1 MRCCRRVPGRGSASR
16 KLAHVVTAAS
26 VKPFV
31 VPQTFSRGTTH
42 GTPGAPTP
50 SGVTTARATIAL
62 FIGVTVL
69 LLAGVGGRL
78 ASIVYVL
85 IAAVTGLILIFRSPP
100 TYASFTLWL
109 WFVTPFIRRV
119 LDLRHG
125 WNPTNPSLLAPP
137 VVSMLGLLLLT
148 RYGRE
153 LRGMLFAPFLLV
165 LTALA
170 YGYFVGIINSSLFAA
185 SYSLLTWLAPITFGI
200 FLAASWRSYP
210 ELMVSVR
217 RAYAIAL
224 PLLAAYGVYQFLRLP
239 IWDSTW
245 MRNAE
250 LRSLGPP
257 LPLLMRVFG
266 TLNAPGPY
274 AAFLL
279 SGMIVLLPS
288 KGWLRFPAIAIGA
301 LALLLTRTRAVWIAF
316 IIGLIVSQFSQ
327 PIIRLPKRTL
337 TMLVIA
343 LLALPFAATPQF
355 KNTILPRLNTLTNL
369 RSDNSFIKRVEF
381 SQGTANGIVESAE
394 GNGLGTTGGAV
405 KLRGNQGVRSLDNGF
420 LEVFYV
426 LGWPGG
432 SLFFLGICALVIQA
446 FRFAEPRK
454 DSFANSARATSIA
467 LISVLPIG
475 DVFTGPTG
483 TFLWSMV
490 GLGIAAHTYH
500 VTTGRALRLQAFQAQ
515 MLAQP
520 AAAGSAASP
529 ALLIPVRH

>member
-1 MRCCRRVPGRGSASR
+1 M
-16 KLAHVVTAAS
+16 TAAS
-26 VKPFV
+26 VNPLA
-31 VPQTFSRGTTH
+31 VPSPLSRGPIQA
-42 GTPGAPTP
+42 TPGASAP
-50 SGVTTARATIAL
+50 SGVTTARAIVAL
-62 FIGVTVL
+62 FIGVAVML
-69 LLAGVGGRL
+69 VAGVGGRF
-78 ASIVYVL
+78 ASIVYVAT
-85 IAAVTGLILIFRSPP
+85 AALTGLILIFRSPA

-109 WFVTPFIRRV
+109 WFITPFIRRV

-137 VVSMLGLLLLT
+137 LVSILGVLMLA

-170 YGYFVGIINSSLFAA
+170 YGYFVGIINTSLFAA
-185 SYSLLTWLAPITFGI
+185 SYALLTWLAPVTFGI

-210 ELMVSVR
+210 RLMVSVR
-217 RAYAIAL
+217 RTFAIAL

-239 IWDSTW
+239 VWDSTW
-245 MRNAE
+245 MRNADM
-250 LRSLGPP
+250 RSIGPP
-257 LPLLMRVFG
+257 LPLLVRVFG
-266 TLNAPGPY
+266 TLNTPGPY

-279 SGMIVLLPS
+279 TGMIVLLPS
-288 KGWLRFPAIAIGA
+288 KGWLRYPAIAIGA

-316 IIGLIVSQFSQ
+316 VIGLVISQLSQ
-327 PIIRLPKRTL
+327 PVIRLPKRTL
-337 TMLVIA
+337 TMLIIA

-369 RSDNSFIKRVEF
+369 RSDNSFMKRVEF
-381 SQGTANGIVESAE
+381 SEGTASGIVESAE
-394 GNGLGTTGGAV
+394 GNGLGMTGGAV
-405 KLRGNQGVRSLDNGF
+405 KLRNNQGVRSLDNGF
-420 LEVFYV
+420 LEVFFT

-432 SLFFLGICALVIQA
+432 ALFFLGIFTLVIQA
-446 FRFAEPRK
+446 LRFAEPRK

-500 VTTGRALRLQAFQAQ
+500 VTTGRALRKQALQGQ

-520 AAAGSAASP
+520 SAAVSAETP
-529 ALLIPVRH
+529 ALLVPVRR

>member
-1 MRCCRRVPGRGSASR
+1 MAAISA
-16 KLAHVVTAAS
+16 LT
-26 VKPFV
+26 PV
-31 VPQTFSRGTTH
+31 VPRTLSLGTLQSAT
-42 GTPGAPTP
+42 GVSAP
-50 SGVTTARATIAL
+50 SGVITARVTVAL
-62 FIGVTVL
+62 FIVVTLV

-78 ASIVYVL
+78 ASIVYL
-85 IAAVTGLILIFRSPP
+85 LAAIVTGLVLIFRRPA
-100 TYASFTLWL
+100 TYASFALWL
-109 WFVTPFIRRV
+109 WFVTPFVRRV
-119 LDLRHG
+119 LDLHHG
-125 WNPTNPSLLAPP
+125 WSPTNASLVAPP
-137 VVSMLGLLLLT
+137 VVSMFGVLVLF

-170 YGYFVGIINSSLFAA
+170 YGYFVGIINSNLFAA
-185 SYSLLTWLAPITFGI
+185 TYSLLTWLAPITLGM

-245 MRNAE
+245 MRNAD
-250 LRSLGPP
+250 LKSLGPP

-279 SGMIVLLPS
+279 TGMIVLLPS
-288 KGWLRFPAIAIGA
+288 KGWLRYPAIAVGA
-301 LALLLTRTRAVWIAF
+301 LSLLLTRTRAVWIAF
-316 IIGLIVSQFSQ
+316 IIGLVVSQLSQ
-327 PIIRLPKRTL
+327 PILRLPKRTL
-337 TMLVIA
+337 TMLAVV

-355 KNTILPRLNTLTNL
+355 KNTILPRLNTLSNL
-369 RSDNSFIKRVEF
+369 RADNSFIKRVEF
-381 SQGTANGIVESAE
+381 SQETATGIVESAE

-405 KLRGNQGVRSLDNGF
+405 KLIGNQGVRSLDNGF

-432 SLFFLGICALVIQA
+432 TLFFLGICILVVQT
-446 FRFAEPRK
+446 FRFTEPRK
-454 DSFANSARATSIA
+454 DSLANSARATSVA
-467 LISVLPIG
+467 LLTVLPIG
-475 DVFTGPTG
+475 DVFTGPSG
-483 TFLWSMV
+483 TFYWSMV

-500 VTTGRALRLQAFQAQ
+500 VTTGRALRMQALQAQ

-520 AAAGSAASP
+520 TATVSAGTP
-529 ALLIPVRH
+529 ALFVPVRR

>member
-1 MRCCRRVPGRGSASR
+1 MTAAPAKPIAVPRSLSRGPTQVAPATPSAS
-16 KLAHVVTAAS
+16 A
-26 VKPFV
+26 
-31 VPQTFSRGTTH
+31 
-42 GTPGAPTP
+42 PG
-50 SGVTTARATIAL
+50 GVTTARAIVAL
-62 FIGVTVL
+62 FVMVTVL

-78 ASIVYVL
+78 ASIIYVV
-85 IAAVTGLILIFRSPP
+85 IATLTGLVLIFRRPA

-109 WFVTPFIRRV
+109 WFITPFIRRV

-137 VVSMLGLLLLT
+137 VVSMLGLLLLA

-153 LRGMLFAPFLLV
+153 LRGILFVPFLLV

-170 YGYFVGIINSSLFAA
+170 YGYFVGVINTSLFAA

-200 FLAASWRSYP
+200 FLGASWRSYP
-210 ELMVSVR
+210 ALIASVR
-217 RAYAIAL
+217 RAFAIAL

-245 MRNAE
+245 MRNAQ

-257 LPLLMRVFG
+257 LPLLVRVFG

-279 SGMIVLLPS
+279 TGMIVLLPS
-288 KGWLRFPAIAIGA
+288 KGWLRYPAIALGA

-316 IIGLIVSQFSQ
+316 VIGLVVSQLSQ

-355 KNTILPRLNTLTNL
+355 KDTILPRLNTLTNL
-369 RSDNSFIKRVEF
+369 RSDNSFMKRVEF
-381 SQGTANGIVESAE
+381 SEGTASGIVESAE
-394 GNGLGTTGGAV
+394 GNGLGMTGGAV
-405 KLRGNQGVRSLDNGF
+405 KLRGNQGIRSLDNGF

-426 LGWPGG
+426 FGWPGG
-432 SLFFLGICALVIQA
+432 TLFFLGICTLVIQA

-500 VTTGRALRLQAFQAQ
+500 VTTGRALRLQALQAQ
-515 MLAQP
+515 MPAHSAAAVP
-520 AAAGSAASP
+520 AAAP
-529 ALLIPVRH
+529 ALHVPVRR

>member
-1 MRCCRRVPGRGSASR
+1 M
-16 KLAHVVTAAS
+16 TAAS
-26 VKPFV
+26 VKPLA
-31 VPQTFSRGTTH
+31 VPLPLSRGTMQT
-42 GTPGAPTP
+42 APSASAP
-50 SGVTTARATIAL
+50 SGVTTARVIITV

-69 LLAGVGGRL
+69 LLAGVGGQL
-78 ASIVYVL
+78 AAMVYVL
-85 IAAVTGLILIFRSPP
+85 IAILTGLVLIFRSPA

-119 LDLRHG
+119 LDWRHG

-137 VVSMLGLLLLT
+137 LVSMLGLLLLA

-153 LRGMLFAPFLLV
+153 LRGILFAPFLLV

-217 RAYAIAL
+217 RAFAIAL

-245 MRNAE
+245 MRNAD
-250 LRSLGPP
+250 LKSLGPP

-266 TLNAPGPY
+266 TLNTPGPY

-288 KGWLRFPAIAIGA
+288 KGWLRYPAIAIGA

-316 IIGLIVSQFSQ
+316 VIGLIVSQFSQ
-327 PIIRLPKRTL
+327 PIVRLPKRTL
-337 TMLVIA
+337 TMLAIA
-343 LLALPFAATPQF
+343 LLALPFVATPQF
-355 KNTILPRLNTLTNL
+355 KNTILPRFNTLTNL
-369 RSDNSFIKRVEF
+369 RADNSFIKRVEF
-381 SQGTANGIVESAE
+381 SQGTASGIVESAE

-432 SLFFLGICALVIQA
+432 TLFFLGIGTLVVQA

-454 DSFANSARATSIA
+454 DSFANSARATSVA
-467 LISVLPIG
+467 LITVLPIG

-500 VTTGRALRLQAFQAQ
+500 VTTGRAMRLQALQAQ

-520 AAAGSAASP
+520 AAAVSAGTP
-529 ALLIPVRH
+529 VLLVPVRR